1 MRPKLNYFKYFY
13 YLINYGSPL
22 KLYNFALNKFEKK
35 IKRIHLRSFPINV
48 MIEPV
53 NSCNLNCVGCV
64 TGTKHKEAIQPQVL
78 KFDQFKKYFDQV
90 KDYVFNISLFN
101 WGEPFL
107 NKNIFSIIQYA
118 SSKKCGVTVH
128 SNLNIFNEIM
138 AGKAIAAKLT
148 HIYVAIDGATQ
159 ETYEKYRKGGNLS
172 QVFRNIE
179 LLVDK
184 KRMEKSR
191 FPMLTWQYLVFPHN
205 AHEIE
210 EARIRSKQ
218 LKMDAF
224 EVFRG
229 NLDNVGTFGFERTY
243 DSGEKD
249 AATSFKTFC
258 DPLWDTLIIYPDGSV
273 IPCCQAFREKDI
285 FGNVDETSVRN
296 VWNNDNYT
304 EMRKAVKEKKWDNT
318 MRFPCRECKILKRD

>member
-1 MRPKLNYFKYFY
+1 MRPKITFLKYFY
-13 YLINYGSPL
+13 YLIYYGSPL

-35 IKRIHLRSFPINV
+35 IKRIHLKSLPINV
-48 MIEPV
+48 MIEPA
-53 NSCNLNCVGCV
+53 NSCNLNCIGCI
-64 TGTKHKEAIQPQVL
+64 TGTKHREAIQPQVL
-78 KFDQFKKYFDQV
+78 KFDQFKNYFDQV

-107 NKNIFSIIQYA
+107 NKDIFSIIQYA
-118 SSKKCGVTVH
+118 SSNKCGVTVH

-138 AGKAIAAKLT
+138 AENAITAKLT

-159 ETYEKYRKGGNLS
+159 ETYEKYRRGGDLS

-184 KRMEKSR
+184 KRKKNSL
-191 FPMLTWQYLVFPHN
+191 FPILTWQYLAFPHN
-205 AHEIE
+205 VHEIE

-229 NLDNVGTFGFERTY
+229 NLDNIGTFGFERTY

-249 AATSFKTFC
+249 TSTSFKRSC

-296 VWNNDNYT
+296 VWNNANYM
-304 EMRKAVKEKKWDNT
+304 EMRKAVKLKKWENT
-318 MRFPCRECKILKRD
+318 VRYPCRECKILKKG